1 MIATIPPVTRYLMLS
16 SKVVSIFGP
25 KEPILSASQVT
36 LEILKA
42 RKPIIAAR

>member
-1 MIATIPPVTRYLMLS
+1 MIATIPPVTRYLILS
-16 SKVVSIFGP
+16 NKAVSMPGP
-25 KEPILSASQVT
+25 KEPFLSAIQVT

>member
-1 MIATIPPVTRYLMLS
+1 MIATIPPVTRYLILS
-16 SKVVSIFGP
+16 SKAVSIPGP
-25 KEPILSASQVT
+25 KVPFLSAIQVT